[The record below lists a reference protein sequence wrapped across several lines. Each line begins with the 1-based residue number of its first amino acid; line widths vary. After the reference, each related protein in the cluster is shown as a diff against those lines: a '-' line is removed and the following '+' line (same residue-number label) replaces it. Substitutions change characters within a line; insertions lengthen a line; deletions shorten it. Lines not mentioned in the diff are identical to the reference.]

1 MTKKIE
7 NTILHKVYLTLE
19 QINKGTIKQIAKAC
33 NMTDAQVTA
42 AIDRLLELK
51 KAHVNGWNHTETSRC
66 PVRIIRLGRGVNA
79 PRERKSDIV
88 ERDTSMID
96 TKLKMAEHKRWL
108 ATFKPQP
115 DVAAA
120 WLFNKPRV
128 ELLGARYESNF
139 K

>member
-19 QINKGTIKQIAKAC
+19 QTKKGTVKEIAIAC
-33 NMTDAQVTA
+33 NMTNAQVTTA
-42 AIDRLLELK
+42 VDRLLELN

-108 ATFKPQP
+108 ATFVPHP
-115 DVAAA
+115 DYAAA
-120 WLFNKPRV
+120 WLLNEPRV
-128 ELLGARYESNF
+128 ELLGARYE
-139 K
+139 

>member
-19 QINKGTIKQIAKAC
+19 QIKKGTVKEIAAAC
-33 NMTDAQVTA
+33 NMTNLQTTA

-79 PRERKSDIV
+79 PRERKANIV

-108 ATFKPQP
+108 ATFKPHP

-120 WLFNKPRV
+120 WLFNKPRSEV
-128 ELLGARYESNF
+128 
-139 K
+139 